1 MRCKICLK
9 KIISG
14 MQFKCKCG
22 VDCLCIVCLND
33 KTHNCTYDFK
43 KDKIVLKK
51 VSSTKVVKI

>member
-22 VDCLCIVCLND
+22 IDNLCIVCLRDYN
-33 KTHNCTYDFK
+33 HNCSYDFK
-43 KDKIVLKK
+43 KDKIILEKI
-51 VSSTKVVKI
+51 SSTKVVKI